1 MILKIG
7 ESEYEIA
14 HNGPLSGGQRITIDC
29 DGVAFTARL
38 YVDRRPQIRR
48 AGRMPTRKAM
58 LHSWLN
64 VRTGQRLKNTISEF
78 NDTLGLG
85 MDAGKNLIDTG
96 ATSRCGWKHE
106 AALHYVIQ
114 GNAIDWLTKG
124 AVRGGSRSAQMH
136 SRLSKAWDK
145 WALILGMYH
154 AGHGTKAI
162 GAALG
167 INPPCVHSMLI
178 ESGVDTGKRR
188 NYAKSS
194 PATTDRQKAK
204 LQYLRDI
211 ENTSGRL
218 KRRIMS
224 RIWSAMKRQNVN
236 GSGTFAVVG
245 CTPEQLRQH
254 IEKQFQPG
262 MSFDNYGEWHVDHMR
277 PCASFDLNDP
287 AQFTECFNWRNLQ
300 PLWAADN
307 LRKSDSYAQN

>member
-7 ESEYEIA
+7 EHEYQIA
-14 HNGPLSGGQRITIDC
+14 HDEPLRAGQRIGLER
-29 DGVAFTARL
+29 DGVAFTARV
-38 YVDRRPQIRR
+38 YVDRRPQMRR
-48 AGRMPTRKAM
+48 AGSMPTRKAM
-58 LHSWLN
+58 LHSWVN
-64 VRTGQRLKNTISEF
+64 VRTGQRIEKTQSEF
-78 NDTLGLG
+78 NDSLDLGK
-85 MDAGKNLIDTG
+85 DTAQNLVKTG
-96 ATSRCGWKHE
+96 STSRSGWKHE

-245 CTPEQLRQH
+245 CTPDELRQH

-262 MSFDNYGEWHVDHMR
+262 MTFDNYGEWHVDHMR